1 MVIRKGGTFMKEFIC
16 WMIPTIIVFG
26 FIVLLEGAMIF
37 EKRGEEV
44 SSFEKE
50 KENFLWKF

>member
-1 MVIRKGGTFMKEFIC
+1 MKEFIC

-44 SSFEKE
+44 FSFEKE